1 MKVLLSHPAGNQNL
15 RAMLE
20 GLDRAGMLAR
30 FATTLAAPRPDSLA
44 LKLLPASVARELSRR
59 RFDIAPERILQHSWR
74 ELARVAS
81 GRFGWSQRFL
91 RHEVGFASVDAVL
104 HDFDRFVA
112 RELPRLHARE
122 PLGAVYSYEDSA
134 LESFKAAKRLGVRTV
149 YDLPISYWETGRRL
163 MREEAERLPE
173 WAGMLGGG
181 IIDSEAKLQRKVQEL
196 ELADLVSVPSKFV
209 ADSLPPWAAGKA
221 TVLSP
226 FGSPA
231 GTDQWSRAAA
241 DPARPLR
248 VLFVGSMGQRKGLAD
263 LLQAMNLLGGEN
275 IELVLMGA
283 PQASLD
289 FYRRSFAGFTYER
302 GRPHAEVLALM
313 RSCDVFCLPSLYEG
327 RALVMQEAMSQGLPL
342 VITPNTG
349 GEDLVIEGRTGFLV
363 PIRAP
368 DRIAEKL
375 AWFNQNREQLLAM
388 KEEAVQHAA
397 RYTWKRYSEVVI
409 DAIRGLA

>member
-15 RAMLE
+15 RAMLT
-20 GLDRAGMLAR
+20 GLDAAGMLSR
-30 FATTLAAPRPDSLA
+30 FATTLAAPPQSSLA
-44 LKLLPASVARELSRR
+44 MRWMPASVRRELSRR
-59 RFDIAPERILQHSWR
+59 HFDVAHEKILQHPGR
-74 ELARVAS
+74 ELARTAC
-81 GRFGWSQRFL
+81 GKLGWNHFL
-91 RHEVGFASVDAVL
+91 RHEQGFASVDGVL

-112 RELPRLHARE
+112 RALPRVHARE

-134 LESFKAAKRLGVRTV
+134 LDSFKAAGQLGVRRV

-163 MREEAERLPE
+163 MREEAERLPA

-181 IIDSEAKLQRKVQEL
+181 IIDSEAKLQRKVEEL
-196 ELADLVSVPSKFV
+196 ELADLVVVPSQFV
-209 ADSLPPWAAGKA
+209 ADSLPAWAAAKA

-226 FGSPA
+226 FGSPSA
-231 GTDQWSRAAA
+231 TSEWSREAI

-263 LLQAMNLLGGEN
+263 LLKAMRLLDGEN
-275 IELVLMGA
+275 VELVVMGA
-283 PQASLD
+283 PLADLD
-289 FYRRSFAGFTYER
+289 FYRREYAGFTYEK

-349 GEDLVIEGRTGFLV
+349 GQDLVVEGQTGFLV

-368 DRIAEKL
+368 ERIAEKL
-375 AWFNQNREQLLAM
+375 AWFNQNRQQLLAM
-388 KEEAVQHAA
+388 KEAAVRHAA
-397 RYTWKRYSEVVI
+397 GYTWKSYSDTVI
-409 DAIRGLA
+409 DAIRRLA

>member
-388 KEEAVQHAA
+388 KEEAVRHAA